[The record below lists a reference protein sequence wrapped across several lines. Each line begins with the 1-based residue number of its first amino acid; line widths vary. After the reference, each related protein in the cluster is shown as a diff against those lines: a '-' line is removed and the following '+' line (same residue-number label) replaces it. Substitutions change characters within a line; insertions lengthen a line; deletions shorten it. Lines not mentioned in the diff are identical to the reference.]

1 MLSAAEK
8 QLAGFKSLKGGIDA
22 DILRVNQTLDLVRK
36 KIRENTVSNEN
47 RDGLLTG
54 TQEDYLKCLEINYKE
69 LELLFK
75 HD

>member
-22 DILRVNQTLDLVRK
+22 DIVRVNQTLDGMRR
-36 KIRENTVSNEN
+36 KIRENTASNEN

-54 TQEDYLKCLEINYKE
+54 TQEDYLKCLEINYKD